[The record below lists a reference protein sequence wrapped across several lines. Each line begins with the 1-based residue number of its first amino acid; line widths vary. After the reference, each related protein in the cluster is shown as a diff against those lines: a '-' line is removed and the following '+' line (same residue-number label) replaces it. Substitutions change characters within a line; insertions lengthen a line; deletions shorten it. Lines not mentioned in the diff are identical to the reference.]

1 VCLLCPS
8 ANGFAAQVGLLI
20 GAARPGVGLAAGE
33 RAEAASTLAGSQT
46 RAGGVV
52 FIIIIIIVGGAAAA
66 AAAAAANSFG
76 IARLL
81 INQFALSARAGGW
94 LRLPAACATGGGG
107 HSAGAFDAIS
117 AALAGTQ
124 HRARTQHANGDHFS
138 QFTLSLARSL
148 PAMDPVNMGD
158 DERDQVDLIVPAPPK
173 GSGGGGG
180 ASAASNGSARA
191 CK

>member
-1 VCLLCPS
+1 MCLLCPS

-52 FIIIIIIVGGAAAA
+52 FIIIIIIVGGAA

-148 PAMDPVNMGD
+148 
-158 DERDQVDLIVPAPPK
+158 
-173 GSGGGGG
+173 
-180 ASAASNGSARA
+180 AASDGSS
-191 CK
+191 KHGG